1 MRIGVLTSGG
11 DAPGMNAGIRAVVR
25 KSIYHGAE
33 PYGIRRG
40 FTGLIYNEMFPM
52 ELGSVAD
59 IIQRGG
65 TTLRTSRSA
74 EFMTPEGR
82 GVALQNLRY
91 RQIDGLV
98 ILGGDGSFRGGLELA
113 KAGLP
118 VIGVPSSIDN
128 DIPCTEYAI
137 GFDTAVNTALDAI
150 NKIRDTATSHE
161 RIFIIE
167 VMGHST
173 GYIALEAGLAG
184 GAESILLPE
193 APYDIE
199 DIVKKLRRGQSRG
212 KLHSI
217 LVVAEGAANA
227 IELGNQLK
235 ALTNADTRVTIL
247 GHIQRGGSPT
257 AMDRVMASRM
267 SAHAVDLLLQGE
279 TRRMV
284 GIEAGKLTS
293 WDLDVVLGSKKA
305 LDEEIIE
312 LANILSI

>member
-1 MRIGVLTSGG
+1 LRIGVLTSGG

-25 KSIYHGAE
+25 KSIYHGVE

-113 KAGLP
+113 KAGVP

-137 GFDTAVNTALDAI
+137 GFDTAVNTALEAI

-193 APYDIE
+193 IPYDID

-235 ALTNADTRVTIL
+235 ELTNADVRVTIL

-257 AMDRVMASRM
+257 ATDRVMASRM
-267 SAHAVDLLLQGE
+267 CAYAVDLLLKGE

-284 GIEAGKLTS
+284 GIEGGKLTS
-293 WDLDVVLGSKKA
+293 WDLEVVYSAKKA
-305 LDEEIIE
+305 LNEEIIE
-312 LANILSI
+312 LANVLAI